1 MMNRNETVMMVGRTF
16 LSVSRVIYHQTKQAG
31 MPVLLLLC
39 LMFSQVFAQSERS
52 HIRDG
57 NSAYKEKKYSDAEVS
72 YKKSLEKNKDL
83 VEGSFNLGDALYKQD
98 RFGEAAEQYRMSAMK
113 AKDNETKAQAL
124 HNLGNSLMKEQK
136 FQESL
141 AAYKEALKT
150 NPKDADTKYN
160 YEYAKKMLQQQQ
172 QQQQQQRQEKKD
184 DKKQDEKQN
193 QDQQKQDQQK
203 QQQQQQ
209 KQEQQ
214 KQEQAK
220 QQQAQQKKQQISK
233 EDAERILEALKN
245 DEKKVQKKLQKK
257 VPARGQV
264 EKDW

>member
-1 MMNRNETVMMVGRTF
+1 M
-16 LSVSRVIYHQTKQAG
+16 S
-31 MPVLLLLC
+31 VLLFLFC
-39 LMFSQVFAQSERS
+39 LITSNLFAQSERS

-57 NSAYKEKKYSDAEVS
+57 NSSYKEKKYSDAEVS

-98 RFGEAAEQYRMSAMK
+98 RFGEAAEQYRMSAVK
-113 AKDNETKAQAL
+113 AKDSETKAQAL
-124 HNLGNSLMKEQK
+124 HNLGNSLLREQK
-136 FQESL
+136 LQESL
-141 AAYKEALKT
+141 AAYKEALKA
-150 NPKDADTKYN
+150 NPKDTDTKYN
-160 YEYAKKMLQQQQ
+160 YEYAKRMLQQQQ
-172 QQQQQQRQEKKD
+172 KQQQQQQKQNEEKKD

-203 QQQQQQ
+203 QQQQ
-209 KQEQQ
+209 EQQ
-214 KQEQAK
+214 KQDQQK
-220 QQQAQQKKQQISK
+220 QQQGQQKQAQQKKQQISK